1 MRPVKPVSLTG
12 NMAFDRA
19 TLKQLDA
26 DVERAKTTI
35 LQNLPNIEK
44 LTPSVVLK
52 LGGAEQTLNK
62 AKSDITMGI
71 DTINRST
78 ATVNTLAETLV
89 KNSESVKANIQAEK
103 HTNTVLKTNVKQS
116 ETLAKIRKEQ
126 AEALQAKYAANNHS
140 SWLGLYRPLSE
151 ESRFA
156 LLTSGIAFLILF
168 AASVVYYFWDRI
180 VSSVPVFGGNS
191 SAQTGSYEYFLGGG
205 RRKARF

>member
-44 LTPSVVLK
+44 LTPSVILK
-52 LGGAEQTLNK
+52 LGGAEQRLNK

-151 ESRFA
+151 ESRVA
-156 LLTSGIAFLILF
+156 LLTSGIALLILF